1 MNSGDIIAS
10 RYVLERPLAKG
21 GMGAVWVAR
30 HLELDVRVALKVM
43 APEHVDTAF
52 ARDRFQR
59 EARACAQIQHPNVV
73 GVHDYGVVDGTPFL
87 VMELLQ
93 GEDLQACLAREERLS
108 LSAAIAVILPVCK
121 GLRRAHE
128 LGIIHRDVKP
138 SNIFLARQG
147 DDTIVKILD
156 FGVARIVHDAA
167 GQTTRTGVLLGS
179 PSYMSPEQARGRRV
193 DHRSD
198 LWSLA
203 VVLYECL
210 TGRIPFGSQALGDL
224 LVELCTEPVP
234 PPTTM
239 APSLPAV
246 VDPFFARALARNPD
260 ERFQSAEAFAEALAS
275 LRSGMP
281 NFVPGPSLVMERLPS
296 NPDVTLAQT
305 PPPAALPT
313 APGVAT
319 TTIGVSR
326 PRAAKLAL
334 GIAAPVVLGL
344 GALAAY
350 RLSSPKEPVEMT
362 TTAPV
367 EPLPAQPPAW
377 PVPTPSVSSTP
388 APTVAP
394 TPAES
399 APSAAPPP
407 DTPPPDTPR
416 KTAPTSAP
424 RATSKRP
431 PPSSPVPPRDP
442 TFGF

>member
-30 HLELDVRVALKVM
+30 HVELDVRVALKVM
-43 APEHVDTAF
+43 APEHADTFF

-59 EARACAQIQHPNVV
+59 EARACAQIQHPHVV
-73 GVHDYGVVDGTPFL
+73 AVHDYGVADDVPFL

-93 GEDLQACLAREERLS
+93 GEDLQSCLTREGRLS
-108 LSAAIAVILPVCK
+108 LPAAIAVTLPVCK

-128 LGIIHRDVKP
+128 LGIIHRDIKP
-138 SNIFLARQG
+138 SNVFLARQG
-147 DDTIVKILD
+147 EDVVVKILD
-156 FGVARIVHDAA
+156 FGVARITHDLS
-167 GQTTRTGVLLGS
+167 GQTTHTGVLLGS

-193 DHRSD
+193 DARSD

-210 TGRIPFGSQALGDL
+210 TGRTPFGSQALGEL
-224 LVELCTEPVP
+224 LLELCTEPIP
-234 PPTTM
+234 PPTTLM
-239 APSLPAV
+239 PDLPAV

-260 ERFQSAEAFAEALAS
+260 ERFQNAEAFAEALTL

-281 NFVPGPSLVMERLPS
+281 NLTLGPSSGMERDPAAPEVSLS
-296 NPDVTLAQT
+296 QT
-305 PPPAALPT
+305 PPPAYTPT

-319 TTIGVSR
+319 TIGRSR

-334 GIAAPVVLGL
+334 GIVVPVVLGL

-350 RLSSPKEPVEMT
+350 RLSSPEAPLEPVVA
-362 TTAPV
+362 APA
-367 EPLPAQPPAW
+367 EPLATPPPEIPA
-377 PVPTPSVSSTP
+377 PTPSASV
-388 APTVAP
+388 TVAP
-394 TPAES
+394 PETITLPHA
-399 APSAAPPP
+399 APSAVPSPDAPR
-407 DTPPPDTPR
+407 TSR
-416 KTAPTSAP
+416 RAPAP

-431 PPSSPVPPRDP
+431 SPAPPVPTRDP

>member
-73 GVHDYGVVDGTPFL
+73 GVHDYGVADGAPFL

-108 LSAAIAVILPVCK
+108 LPAAIAVILPVCK

-128 LGIIHRDVKP
+128 LGIIHRDIKP
-138 SNIFLARQG
+138 SNVFLARQG

-167 GQTTRTGVLLGS
+167 GQTTRSGVLLGS
-179 PSYMSPEQARGRRV
+179 PCYMSPEQARGRRV

-210 TGRIPFGSQALGDL
+210 TGRLPFGSQALGEL
-224 LVELCTEPVP
+224 LIELCTEPVP
-234 PPTTM
+234 PPTTV

-275 LRSGMP
+275 LRSGLP
-281 NFVPGPSLVMERLPS
+281 TLLAGPSLVMERMPS
-296 NPDVTLAQT
+296 TPDVSLAQT

-319 TTIGVSR
+319 TIVVSR
-326 PRAAKLAL
+326 PRAAKIAL

-350 RLSSPKEPVEMT
+350 RLSSPKEPIEMPT
-362 TTAPV
+362 VAPA

-377 PVPTPSVSSTP
+377 PTPTTSASSTP
-388 APTVAP
+388 TPTVAP
-394 TPAES
+394 TPPES

-407 DTPPPDTPR
+407 DTPR
-416 KTAPTSAP
+416 KTAPTSTP

-431 PPSSPVPPRDP
+431 SPPSPVPTRDP

>member
-30 HLELDVRVALKVM
+30 HLELDALVALKVM
-43 APEHVDTAF
+43 APEHADTFF

-73 GVHDYGVVDGTPFL
+73 AVHDYGVADDVPFL

-93 GEDLQACLAREERLS
+93 GEDLQTCLAREKRLS
-108 LSAAIAVILPVCK
+108 LPAAIAVILPVCK

-128 LGIIHRDVKP
+128 LGIIHRDIKP
-138 SNIFLARQG
+138 SNVFLARQG
-147 DDTIVKILD
+147 DDTLVKILD
-156 FGVARIVHDAA
+156 FGVARITHEVS
-167 GQTTRTGVLLGS
+167 GQTTHTGVLLGS

-210 TGRIPFGSQALGDL
+210 TGRLPFGARALGDL
-224 LVELCTEPVP
+224 LIELCTEPVP
-234 PPTTM
+234 PPTTIT
-239 APSLPAV
+239 PDLPAV
-246 VDPFFARALARNPD
+246 VDAFFTRALARTPD
-260 ERFQSAEAFAEALAS
+260 DRFQSAEAFAEALAS

-281 NFVPGPSLVMERLPS
+281 NLTIGP
-296 NPDVTLAQT
+296 PDVRERDPSMPEVSLSQT
-305 PPPAALPT
+305 PPPTFSPT

-319 TTIGVSR
+319 TIGLSR

-350 RLSSPKEPVEMT
+350 GLSSP
-362 TTAPV
+362 A
-367 EPLPAQPPAW
+367 EPLETAVAAPADPISSRPPESPA
-377 PVPTPSVSSTP
+377 PTASVSPTP
-388 APTVAP
+388 APSATP
-394 TPAES
+394 TTPES
-399 APSAAPPP
+399 TPSAAPPP
-407 DTPPPDTPR
+407 VASAETPPNR
-416 KTAPTSAP
+416 ARRAPV
-424 RATSKRP
+424 KRP
-431 PPSSPVPPRDP
+431 SPPPPVPSRDP

>member
-30 HLELDVRVALKVM
+30 HLELDARVALKVM
-43 APEHVDTAF
+43 APEHADTSF

-73 GVHDYGVVDGTPFL
+73 AVHDYGVADDVPFL

-93 GEDLQACLAREERLS
+93 GEDLQTCLAREGRLS
-108 LSAAIAVILPVCK
+108 LAAAIAVILPVCK

-138 SNIFLARQG
+138 SNVFLARQG
-147 DDTIVKILD
+147 EDTVIKILD
-156 FGVARIVHDAA
+156 FGVARVTHDVA

-210 TGRIPFGSQALGDL
+210 TGRLPFGSQALGDL
-224 LVELCTEPVP
+224 LIELCTEPAP
-234 PPTTM
+234 PPTRM
-239 APSLPAV
+239 APDLPAV

-260 ERFQSAEAFAEALAS
+260 DRFQSAEAFADALAS
-275 LRSGMP
+275 LRSGLP
-281 NFVPGPSLVMERLPS
+281 SLTTGPSIAMARPPS
-296 NPDVTLAQT
+296 TSDVSLAQT
-305 PPPAALPT
+305 PPPAASPT

-319 TTIGVSR
+319 TIGLSR
-326 PRAAKLAL
+326 PRAAKLVL
-334 GIAAPVVLGL
+334 GFAVPVVLVL
-344 GALAAY
+344 GSLVAY
-350 RLSSPKEPVEMT
+350 RLFSPKEPLET
-362 TTAPV
+362 TVAAPT
-367 EPLPAQPPAW
+367 EPLPAQPPTIAA
-377 PVPTPSVSSTP
+377 PTASTSSTP
-388 APTVAP
+388 APMVAP
-394 TPAES
+394 TPPES
-399 APSAAPPP
+399 TPSAAPSP
-407 DTPPPDTPR
+407 DAPR
-416 KTAPTSAP
+416 KTPQSSAP
-424 RATSKRP
+424 RGTSKRP
-431 PPSSPVPPRDP
+431 SPPSSTPTRDP